1 MLLQD
6 MRSDIL
12 TFAAKSSNQSDQ
24 CIKTVMTMEFVGQN
38 TMPETDIENA
48 PLTFYD
54 VEVYPNL
61 FIVCWKVQGSDVV
74 IRMINPE
81 SADIEP
87 LFKMKLIGFNN
98 RRFDNHILYARYL
111 GYSLDELHRLSQKI
125 INSKNNRDVYFGEA
139 YNISYADIYDFSSK
153 KQSLKRFMIDLD
165 IHHMELD
172 LSFDDPV
179 SEDLWPRVEEYCVND
194 VVATEKV
201 FEARKQDFI
210 AREILADLSTLSVNQ
225 TTQAHTAKIIF
236 GNEKNPQQSF
246 VYTDLATEFPGY
258 KFDGKESIYR
268 GEDPGMG
275 GYVYAE
281 PGIYENVALLDVA
294 SQHPTSIELLN
305 LFGPYTNKYSE
316 LKEARMAIKR
326 KDYETAKTLLDGKL
340 EKFLGDVE
348 DAEALAYALKI
359 ALNIVYGLT
368 SAKFPNAFKDNRN
381 KDNIVAKRGALFMI
395 DLKQAVQ
402 EQGFT
407 VAHIKT
413 DSIKIPNAT
422 PEIIEFV
429 IKFGSKY
436 GYDFE
441 HEGTYDVF
449 CLVNDAVY
457 IARNDKKWTAVGAQF
472 QHPYVFK
479 TLFTNEPIEF
489 KDFCEMK
496 NVTQGTMYLD
506 FSGSE
511 ELKDMVHV
519 GRTGSFVPVTD
530 GGGVLWR
537 IKDGN
542 KYAVTGTKGLQW
554 INRDVA
560 VQRNLDNKLNVD
572 MDYFEDLKQ
581 KAADAITQFNDSN
594 DIKDFVY

>member
-1 MLLQD
+1 MAYNLQD

-61 FIVCWKVQGSDVV
+61 FIVCWKTQGSDVV

-81 SADIEP
+81 SVDIEP

-139 YNISYADIYDFSSK
+139 YNLSYADIYDFSSK

-236 GNEKNPQQSF
+236 GNEKNPQRSF
-246 VYTDLATEFPGY
+246 DYTDLATGVQYPYPEKP
-258 KFDGKESIYR
+258 KW
-268 GEDPGMG
+268 MG
-275 GYVYAE
+275 
-281 PGIYENVALLDVA
+281 
-294 SQHPTSIELLN
+294 Q
-305 LFGPYTNKYSE
+305 
-316 LKEARMAIKR
+316 
-326 KDYETAKTLLDGKL
+326 
-340 EKFLGDVE
+340 
-348 DAEALAYALKI
+348 
-359 ALNIVYGLT
+359 
-368 SAKFPNAFKDNRN
+368 
-381 KDNIVAKRGALFMI
+381 
-395 DLKQAVQ
+395 
-402 EQGFT
+402 
-407 VAHIKT
+407 
-413 DSIKIPNAT
+413 
-422 PEIIEFV
+422 
-429 IKFGSKY
+429 
-436 GYDFE
+436 
-441 HEGTYDVF
+441 
-449 CLVNDAVY
+449 
-457 IARNDKKWTAVGAQF
+457 
-472 QHPYVFK
+472 
-479 TLFTNEPIEF
+479 
-489 KDFCEMK
+489 
-496 NVTQGTMYLD
+496 
-506 FSGSE
+506 
-511 ELKDMVHV
+511 
-519 GRTGSFVPVTD
+519 
-530 GGGVLWR
+530 
-537 IKDGN
+537 
-542 KYAVTGTKGLQW
+542 
-554 INRDVA
+554 
-560 VQRNLDNKLNVD
+560 
-572 MDYFEDLKQ
+572 
-581 KAADAITQFNDSN
+581 
-594 DIKDFVY
+594 